1 MTDFKCYLLDMDGT
15 LYLGGKLIDG
25 AAQAVAEMRRR
36 GRVLFLTNNSSA
48 SRGSYALRLR
58 ALGIDA
64 VKEDV
69 FTAGNAAISLLNEQ
83 FAGQRVYLLGT
94 DALKEE
100 FREGGINL
108 TENNPQV
115 VVVGFDTSLTYDKLS
130 KTCAFVRDGLPFIAT
145 HPDFNCPVLN
155 GYIPD
160 VGSFLALIEAS
171 SGRRPD
177 FICGKP
183 YPVMAK
189 ALKAAADFKADE
201 AVVVGDRLYTDM
213 QFAANN
219 GFCSVLVLSGEA
231 DKESLEKS
239 GLKVNRVIDS
249 IADFFK

>member
-48 SRGSYALRLR
+48 SRASYALRLR

-64 VKEDV
+64 VKDDV
-69 FTAGNAAISLLNEQ
+69 FTAGNAAISLLNER

-94 DALKEE
+94 DVLKEE

-171 SGRRPD
+171 SNRRPD

-183 YPVMAK
+183 YSVMAK

-231 DKESLEKS
+231 DKKSLEKS
-239 GLKVNRVIDS
+239 GLKVDRVIDS